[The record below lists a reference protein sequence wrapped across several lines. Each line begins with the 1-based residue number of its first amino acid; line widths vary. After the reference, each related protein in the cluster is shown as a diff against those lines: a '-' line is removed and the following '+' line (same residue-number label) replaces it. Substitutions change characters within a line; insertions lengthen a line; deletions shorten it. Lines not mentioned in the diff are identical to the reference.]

1 MAKPLIAILG
11 VSGSGK
17 TSLMTMLLR
26 LYNIGDGMVKI
37 DGRDIIAL
45 GVKEGPE
52 VGEILT
58 KVFEHYLEEKC
69 PNSKGFLINEARNII
84 STKSV

>member
-1 MAKPLIAILG
+1 MRLRPKRRRSLIRNRQRIW
-11 VSGSGK
+11 
-17 TSLMTMLLR
+17 
-26 LYNIGDGMVKI
+26 
-37 DGRDIIAL
+37 DIIAL